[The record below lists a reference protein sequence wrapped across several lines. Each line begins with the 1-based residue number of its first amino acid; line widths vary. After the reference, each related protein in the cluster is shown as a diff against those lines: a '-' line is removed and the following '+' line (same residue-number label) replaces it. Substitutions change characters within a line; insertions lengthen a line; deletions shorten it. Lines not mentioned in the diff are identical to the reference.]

1 MMRVMGW
8 NGSPEPRDSGTRR
21 LASRRGSGVADF
33 HKMTLRLQAGHVQG
47 MNAGYFEAGRH
58 LPELVLFDLTFERQP
73 NATCGERVTA
83 PGEHVSEAGKGTRG
97 DAIVSTFQ
105 FFNTYLLDARIRQ
118 RQGARGFAQEAR
130 LLAIAVHQCHL

>member
-73 NATCGERVTA
+73 NATCGEDRK
-83 PGEHVSEAGKGTRG
+83 STRLNSSHMS
-97 DAIVSTFQ
+97 IS
-105 FFNTYLLDARIRQ
+105 Y
-118 RQGARGFAQEAR
+118 
-130 LLAIAVHQCHL
+130 AVFC